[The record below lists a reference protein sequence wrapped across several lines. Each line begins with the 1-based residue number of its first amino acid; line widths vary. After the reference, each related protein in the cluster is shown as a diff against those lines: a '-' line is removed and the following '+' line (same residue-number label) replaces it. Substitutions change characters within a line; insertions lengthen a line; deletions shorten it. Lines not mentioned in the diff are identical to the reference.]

1 LLLRRL
7 RFWQSSSES
16 TGRCASQEL
25 RATPLCGCKIVA
37 ELRMDEIDEL
47 LELLLAAQTQA
58 PRTVLELPEAAI
70 LELCS
75 RSRLLLV
82 RTVPPACL

>member
-1 LLLRRL
+1 
-7 RFWQSSSES
+7 
-16 TGRCASQEL
+16 
-25 RATPLCGCKIVA
+25 
-37 ELRMDEIDEL
+37 MDEIDEL